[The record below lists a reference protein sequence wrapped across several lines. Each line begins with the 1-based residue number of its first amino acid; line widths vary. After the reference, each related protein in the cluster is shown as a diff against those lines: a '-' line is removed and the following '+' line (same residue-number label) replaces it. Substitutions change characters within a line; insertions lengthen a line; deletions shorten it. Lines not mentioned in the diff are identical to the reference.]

1 MVSWLDVYNV
11 FSATVPL
18 YVSMILGYLS
28 TKHLNLFSLEQCAG
42 INKFTAKFS
51 IPLLSFQVIS
61 QNNPFTMSLRLI
73 LSDILQKILAAVVL
87 AVVIR
92 FWHPTGGRGGKLGW
106 IITGLSVT
114 VFPNTLIIGIPI
126 LSAIDGDAAKNILVQ
141 IVVLQCLIWS
151 NILLFLFEINA
162 TWDLQSSG
170 ASIEHRVNDNEETDI
185 EQEPIEKEKAI
196 VRTRSSGTGKILL
209 KAWRKFI
216 VNPNTYAAMIGL
228 IWATLHFRLG
238 WKLPEMIDKSI
249 HLISDGGLGMA
260 MFSLGLFMASQS
272 SIIACETKMT
282 IITMILKFILGPALM
297 IASAFCIR
305 LRGTLFR
312 VTILQ
317 VNNLKLK
324 TIMVKGPGLYT
335 EIGKKARDLLYKDYQ
350 GDQKLS
356 VTTYSSTG
364 VAITT
369 TGTNKGDLFVGD
381 VSTQVKNKN
390 FTADIKV
397 ATDSSLLT
405 TFTYDEATPGLKA
418 IVSAKVPDQKSGKV
432 ELQYLHDYAGI
443 CTSVGLTASPIVNF
457 SGVVGNN
464 VLALG
469 TDVSF
474 NTQSGGFKHFNAGF
488 SFTKDDLIAAL
499 TLNDK
504 GDKLN
509 ASYYHI
515 VNPLSNTVVGAEVT
529 HSFTTQKNA
538 ITVGAQHAIDPLTTV
553 KARLNND
560 GVANA
565 LIQHQ
570 WRPKSFITVS
580 GEVDSRAIEKSAK
593 VGFALA
599 LKP

>member
-42 INKFTAKFS
+42 INKFIAKFS

-185 EQEPIEKEKAI
+185 EQEPIEEEEAI

-209 KAWRKFI
+209 KGWRKFI

-272 SIIACETKMT
+272 SIIACGTKMT

-317 VNNLKLK
+317 ATLPQGIVPFVFAKEYNVN
-324 TIMVKGPGLYT
+324 P
-335 EIGKKARDLLYKDYQ
+335 EI
-350 GDQKLS
+350 
-356 VTTYSSTG
+356 VSTG
-364 VAITT
+364 VIFGMLVFLPITLAYYFVL
-369 TGTNKGDLFVGD
+369 DL
-381 VSTQVKNKN
+381 
-390 FTADIKV
+390 
-397 ATDSSLLT
+397 
-405 TFTYDEATPGLKA
+405 
-418 IVSAKVPDQKSGKV
+418 
-432 ELQYLHDYAGI
+432 
-443 CTSVGLTASPIVNF
+443 
-457 SGVVGNN
+457 
-464 VLALG
+464 
-469 TDVSF
+469 
-474 NTQSGGFKHFNAGF
+474 
-488 SFTKDDLIAAL
+488 
-499 TLNDK
+499 
-504 GDKLN
+504 
-509 ASYYHI
+509 
-515 VNPLSNTVVGAEVT
+515 
-529 HSFTTQKNA
+529 
-538 ITVGAQHAIDPLTTV
+538 
-553 KARLNND
+553 
-560 GVANA
+560 
-565 LIQHQ
+565 
-570 WRPKSFITVS
+570 
-580 GEVDSRAIEKSAK
+580 
-593 VGFALA
+593 
-599 LKP
+599 